1 MAHCRG
7 KPGRAQ
13 ERSIGRVRT
22 IFDEQGGGQLDCR
35 RARLVRV
42 ERYKGLPKSSKIH
55 DGNDTDDNADS
66 NLSEED
72 PIHNEPE
79 RRKLGRASCDRYG
92 CVGEYSKRWSQGI
105 AADEERAKRLHE
117 PS

>member
-1 MAHCRG
+1 MSYVVWH
-7 KPGRAQ
+7 
-13 ERSIGRVRT
+13 
-22 IFDEQGGGQLDCR
+22 
-35 RARLVRV
+35 RLVRV

-92 CVGEYSKRWSQGI
+92 CVGEYSKRWSQVI
-105 AADEERAKRLHE
+105 SSICYASSPNLSLFAYV
-117 PS
+117 S